1 MLLPAI
7 ALVWPGPG
15 SLLADDFIP
24 QSTGAGA
31 AAILS
36 IPAAIVLVLRK
47 AAPAA
52 RGLTL
57 YLVALLV
64 GIGWFSFGELSDT
77 FEAGRVLLVAITG
90 LVMLLSGASLGE
102 RGRGILA
109 RGAVCISLALLVP
122 AHLDRANGWT
132 GVLGNT
138 GATSEAALAGALAG
152 AFLAIDASRTW
163 RALGIAALALHV
175 AYAARIPVIAGALSL
190 AVVLAASSLLARS
203 LPRAARV
210 AFALIA
216 CAALVFVALPI
227 ARARLPSELGASSAA
242 PSSDLAAPVAPGNT
256 GGFEVRARIWSASL
270 SMLRDHWAAGV
281 GPGQFIARF
290 PAYRDAREIELSTL
304 GRKLT
309 AETEV
314 EHPHNDWLATILDAG
329 VVGGACWIAFLGCV
343 MLASLHAL
351 RTREGSVRALAAASI
366 GLSANAFVN
375 ATLSNDAVSSS
386 LAFAMF
392 GCVLAEAGSERSVL
406 VRRFVALCAAA
417 LLVLQAPRAFAHVRH
432 GRALHPLAA
441 AASIDADARIRALD
455 KALDACPDSVL
466 ALRLHAR
473 ALEERRADPAV
484 IHAEWLRVLAARPLH
499 VEALIQIGLLAAR
512 AGSPE
517 QARPYLLK
525 VLEIDPRHPG
535 ALQNLAVL
543 ELEDGQLK
551 AGLDYLDRLVRV
563 REPDGAW
570 LTDLAC
576 RLYLHGRERESD
588 ALMQRI
594 DPKLV
599 QLSAEEAYAL
609 SKDERAK
616 QHALLADMLESRA
629 QRSWARDH
637 MRAGRFKDAVRIYRQ
652 DMRITRDYVEDGAV
666 EVRLELAAALLA
678 SGRADE
684 ARAEAE
690 KLHPKRCDRDALP
703 SFASDRLRA
712 TDWFAP

>member
-1 MLLPAI
+1 
-7 ALVWPGPG
+7 
-15 SLLADDFIP
+15 
-24 QSTGAGA
+24 
-31 AAILS
+31 
-36 IPAAIVLVLRK
+36 
-47 AAPAA
+47 
-52 RGLTL
+52 
-57 YLVALLV
+57 
-64 GIGWFSFGELSDT
+64 
-77 FEAGRVLLVAITG
+77 
-90 LVMLLSGASLGE
+90 
-102 RGRGILA
+102 
-109 RGAVCISLALLVP
+109 
-122 AHLDRANGWT
+122 
-132 GVLGNT
+132 
-138 GATSEAALAGALAG
+138 
-152 AFLAIDASRTW
+152 
-163 RALGIAALALHV
+163 
-175 AYAARIPVIAGALSL
+175 
-190 AVVLAASSLLARS
+190 
-203 LPRAARV
+203 
-210 AFALIA
+210 
-216 CAALVFVALPI
+216 
-227 ARARLPSELGASSAA
+227 
-242 PSSDLAAPVAPGNT
+242 
-256 GGFEVRARIWSASL
+256 VRARIWSASL

-281 GPGQFIARF
+281 CPGQFIARF

-304 GRKLT
+304 GRRLT

-329 VVGGACWIAFLGCV
+329 VCGGACWVAFLGCV
-343 MLASLHAL
+343 VLASLHAL
-351 RTREGSVRALAAASI
+351 RTRAGSVRALAAASI
-366 GLSANAFVN
+366 GLCANAFVN
-375 ATLSNDAVSSS
+375 ATLSNDATSSS

-392 GCVLAEAGSERSVL
+392 GCVLAQAGSERSVL

-417 LLVLQAPRAFAHVRH
+417 LLVLQAPRAWAHVRH

-441 AASIDADARIRALD
+441 SASIDADARIRALD

-473 ALEERRADPAV
+473 ALEQTHADPAL

-543 ELEDGQLK
+543 ELEDGELE
-551 AGLDYLDRLVRV
+551 AGLGYLERLALVRG
-563 REPDGAW
+563 PDDAW

-576 RLYLHGRERESD
+576 RLYLHGRERESE

-629 QRSWARDH
+629 QRWWARDH
-637 MRAGRFKDAVRIYRQ
+637 MRAGRYKDAVRIYRQ
-652 DMRITRDYVEDGAV
+652 DLRITRDYADGGAIG
-666 EVRLELAAALLA
+666 VRLELAAALLA
-678 SGRADE
+678 SGRTDE

-703 SFASDRLRA
+703 SFASERLRA